1 MPTLAESLLN
11 VTLPGGWKVI
21 ERMAQPTLQ
30 NGEKPSVGQF
40 SRQYIAEKDG
50 VRVFVKAMDMVA
62 LLSGA
67 GLDNLE
73 TMQYT
78 LAQFRFEREVLRIC
92 EDRKL
97 NRIVRVIAADE
108 YVDESITPPLNKVPF
123 IVFELATRD
132 ARHIIDQDDVDS
144 LQWALKLLHSAAV
157 GLSQLHRNGI
167 THQDV
172 KLSNIFDFGGHVFKV
187 GDLGRAISHL
197 NILAGICPHLN
208 CSLAGDPGYAP
219 PELLYDAAPS
229 DWDVHWKGAD
239 CYLLGSL
246 IVALFLGAGMTP
258 LVQGRL
264 APEHRANGFIVGPAW
279 SGNFQDVLVYVR
291 AASEEVF
298 LELQDAI
305 EWIDPDLRSEIVS
318 LCRSLC
324 EPDPILRGDPKS
336 LRSGHGYD
344 LERIVSRFNLLVT
357 KAHIAHKKAAQ

>member
-1 MPTLAESLLN
+1 
-11 VTLPGGWKVI
+11 
-21 ERMAQPTLQ
+21 
-30 NGEKPSVGQF
+30 
-40 SRQYIAEKDG
+40 
-50 VRVFVKAMDMVA
+50 
-62 LLSGA
+62 
-67 GLDNLE
+67 
-73 TMQYT
+73 
-78 LAQFRFEREVLRIC
+78 VLRIC

-108 YVDESITPPLNKVPF
+108 YVDESLAPPLNRVPF

-132 ARHIIDQDDVDS
+132 ARQIIDRDDVDN

-157 GLSQLHRNGI
+157 GLSQLHRSGI

-172 KLSNIFDFGGHVFKV
+172 KLSNIFVFADQTFKV

-197 NILAGICPHLN
+197 NVLTGICPHLN

-219 PELLYDAAPS
+219 PELLYDAAPA

-264 APEHRANGFIVGPAW
+264 APEHRANGFIVGSAW
-279 SGNFQDVLVYVR
+279 SGSFEDVLVYVR

-298 LELQDAI
+298 RDLEDAI
-305 EWIDPDLRSEIVS
+305 QWVDAELRSEIVS
-318 LCRSLC
+318 LSRNLC
-324 EPDPILRGDPKS
+324 EPDPNLRGDHKS
-336 LRSGHGYD
+336 LRSGRGYD

-357 KAHIAHKKAAQ
+357 KAHIAHRKAAQ